1 MTNERT
7 DEWKVE
13 NSAVFWIELETAK
26 EQNSHITQSLVTVR
40 SPTLSYSLLSREL
53 TASEVKAIFTCNGDP
68 KGDLIEWTQSKWA
81 KEGEADF
88 SPIRVTEFCAKPF
101 SSDMVR
107 WQIRGYCWCYFS
119 FPLGH
124 HTRSSHLCWCGEYM
138 WKCIWWG
145 GFLSSLKSWA
155 K

>member
-1 MTNERT
+1 MKTLIPDKLTQTGEALTKTIYFLDIQHPIRI
-7 DEWKVE
+7 K
-13 NSAVFWIELETAK
+13 
-26 EQNSHITQSLVTVR
+26 QNSHISHSLVTVR
-40 SPTLSYSLLSREL
+40 SPLLSYSSLSREL

-107 WQIRGYCWCYFS
+107 WQIRGYC
-119 FPLGH
+119 
-124 HTRSSHLCWCGEYM
+124 
-138 WKCIWWG
+138 
-145 GFLSSLKSWA
+145 
-155 K
+155 